1 MPKLCNRE
9 VRANSIYPKLIIKI
23 PEYSPWWH
31 SGVFVSNYKQIL
43 EHVLVLLLSSE
54 IFFCFEDN
62 EIIGCEI
69 DLNFKLKKNSLK
81 NVFQIRLTERLS
93 LIF

>member
-1 MPKLCNRE
+1 M
-9 VRANSIYPKLIIKI
+9 
-23 PEYSPWWH
+23 
-31 SGVFVSNYKQIL
+31 
-43 EHVLVLLLSSE
+43 LLLSSE

-69 DLNFKLKKNSLK
+69 DLNFKLRKNSLK